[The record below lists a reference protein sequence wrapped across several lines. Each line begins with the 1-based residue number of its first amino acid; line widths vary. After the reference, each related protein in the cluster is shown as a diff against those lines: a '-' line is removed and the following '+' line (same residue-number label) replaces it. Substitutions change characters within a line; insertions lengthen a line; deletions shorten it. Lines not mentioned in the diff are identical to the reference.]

1 VARSGTKWHEM
12 ASKIPTFKW
21 ESQTILKITDR
32 TMIDNDIT
40 ITAIII
46 KVCLKLISL

>member
-1 VARSGTKWHEM
+1 M